1 MWTVWF
7 LLPPGQRTRNFM
19 AKKTNQNNN
28 KKTHVFT
35 LLVLKGQSPKVWA
48 MRSFWKLCEETYC
61 LPTPA
66 SGAAHIPGHVSSDS
80 ATMSPL

>member
-1 MWTVWF
+1 MDSLVPIAPWSKDQKF
-7 LLPPGQRTRNFM
+7 HG
-19 AKKTNQNNN
+19 KKNKPNNN
-28 KKTHVFT
+28 KKPHVFT